1 MTRQVLLDIIRDQ
14 NGRQRRQALRLL
26 VPVAAFSAIGTALI
40 AGGNPMPGW
49 AALLFF
55 GVGGG
60 LTALLRLTT
69 CDPSYGGGRLEA
81 RPVLWT
87 RLVLTAVMLASLAGV
102 VAFVVGAHG
111 FRQVEMAVLGA
122 AWALIVGAVLAGFLR
137 RGPVITVDAEGYFDR
152 RASRA
157 PIPWRRIE
165 RLDVTGVRNQVFYR
179 LRILDDRDLNLL
191 TRMNRLVGAPGIAI
205 GCAGLDVCD
214 GDVVLAV
221 HAWRPALLAPL
232 LDQAA

>member
-14 NGRQRRQALRLL
+14 NGRQRHQARRLL
-26 VPVAAFSAIGTALI
+26 LPAAAFSAVGIALI
-40 AGGNPMPGW
+40 LGGRPMPGW

-69 CDPSYGGGRLEA
+69 RDPSYGGGRLEA
-81 RPVLWT
+81 RPVPWK
-87 RLVLTAVMLASLAGV
+87 RLVLTAVMLAPLAGI
-102 VAFVVGAHG
+102 VAFAIAAEG
-111 FRQVEMAVLGA
+111 FKQVEMAVLGA
-122 AWALIVGAVLAGFLR
+122 AWALIVGLVLAGFLR
-137 RGPVITVDAEGYFDR
+137 RGPVITIDAEGYFDR

-157 PIPWRRIE
+157 PVPWDRID
-165 RLDVTGVRNQVFYR
+165 RVDVTGVRNQVFYR
-179 LRILDDRDLNLL
+179 LRIDDDRDLNLL
-191 TRMNRLVGAPGIAI
+191 TRMNRWVGVPGIAI
-205 GCAGLDVCD
+205 NCAGLDVCD

-232 LDQAA
+232 LDEAA